1 MLGVLFCKSK
11 TGKLYKHSH
20 QMFTLL
26 YYFYHSPR
34 GQTTARWPQDGS
46 NHHADQGKNT
56 HKQSRDSW
64 LGARDS
70 WGPAGDRQKEGG
82 RAVGGEN
89 DPTALEMQPL
99 PWATHNYP
107 WVYSRREKN
116 GPRWARGEFSPAAP
130 SLLTRKSKLNYT
142 LTLFASRHGLEYVML
157 LLLSVL
163 SVPSHQNV
171 RFRGPQTVSCSVLY
185 PRPCLVCCS
194 RRKRAQSGQ
203 ATWAKLLS
211 WQEVELRCEFGFSNS
226 ALPIK
231 LPWLCIERHNLG
243 ISAALVSSASG
254 ESSCISPSFTP
265 C

>member
-1 MLGVLFCKSK
+1 MLGALFCKSK
-11 TGKLYKHSH
+11 PGKLCKYSH

-26 YYFYHSPR
+26 YYFYCSPR
-34 GQTTARWPQDGS
+34 GQTTAHWPQDGS

-56 HKQSRDSW
+56 HKQSQDSW

-70 WGPAGDRQKEGG
+70 WGPAGDREKEGG

-99 PWATHNYP
+99 PWAAHNYP

-163 SVPSHQNV
+163 SVLLITMSTSRDHRLCPVQCCI
-171 RFRGPQTVSCSVLY
+171 RGPAWCA
-185 PRPCLVCCS
+185 
-194 RRKRAQSGQ
+194 AQEGTGSEWSSNLSKAAELAGGG
-203 ATWAKLLS
+203 AEMWA
-211 WQEVELRCEFGFSNS
+211 WVF
-226 ALPIK
+226 
-231 LPWLCIERHNLG
+231 
-243 ISAALVSSASG
+243 
-254 ESSCISPSFTP
+254 
-265 C
+265 